1 MELFDNKLIS
11 YRFVEYDSTLALV
24 LNLAFCDFVYC
35 SISLPI
41 FVAEFLSQKPV
52 LNQNLCI
59 FTGALRNIIIN
70 ADWMTVGIIAF
81 FRCIRL
87 TKLCYLEKFG
97 KHFIIGIWIYAV
109 AVFSTLLT
117 YVSMYLWTRCLFNS
131 MAHL

>member
-1 MELFDNKLIS
+1 M
-11 YRFVEYDSTLALV
+11 
-24 LNLAFCDFVYC
+24 
-35 SISLPI
+35 
-41 FVAEFLSQKPV
+41 AEFLSQKPV

-81 FRCIRL
+81 FRCTRL

-117 YVSMYLWTRCLFNS
+117 YVSTYGLDACSTLWHIFKS
-131 MAHL
+131 KK

>member
-1 MELFDNKLIS
+1 M
-11 YRFVEYDSTLALV
+11 
-24 LNLAFCDFVYC
+24 
-35 SISLPI
+35 
-41 FVAEFLSQKPV
+41 AEFLSQKPV

-81 FRCIRL
+81 FRCTRL

-117 YVSMYLWTRCLFNS
+117 YVSIYALYHTLS
-131 MAHL
+131 YIALG